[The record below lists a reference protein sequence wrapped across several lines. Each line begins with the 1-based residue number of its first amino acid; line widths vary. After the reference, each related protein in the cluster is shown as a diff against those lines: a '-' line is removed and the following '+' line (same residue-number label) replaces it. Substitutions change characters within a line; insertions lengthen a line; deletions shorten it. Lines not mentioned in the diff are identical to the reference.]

1 MEEKKKLKELYKE
14 LKKLIILYDYALL
27 YNKQIDEQQKEKQQE
42 KGYVKKL
49 VLKKKYYGK
58 DLVVG

>member
-14 LKKLIILYDYALL
+14 LKGLIILYNYALL
-27 YNKQIDEQQKEKQQE
+27 YNKQIDEQQKEKKEE

-49 VLKKKYYGK
+49 VLKKKYFGK

>member
-14 LKKLIILYDYALL
+14 LKGLIILYNYALE
-27 YNKQIDEQQKEKQQE
+27 YNEQIDEQQKEKKEE

-49 VLKKKYYGK
+49 VLKKKYFGK